1 MPRPGRSAA
10 HGTAILMAGQIG
22 LMLSGYVIAVLL
34 ARSLGPALYGAY
46 GIVYSVLLSVELIGR
61 LGMPQALSKLIAE
74 QDESA
79 GHLEA
84 TGFTLALI
92 IYAAIFLGFWL
103 AAPWLGG
110 LFNVADGGY
119 LFRVAAIDIPFYG
132 VYFMLVHILNGRRAF
147 AQQGATVIL
156 YSLTRTVGIIVLVLI
171 GPSVAGALIVNV
183 IGSTV
188 ALGLAALWVGRRPFR
203 LTFGAVRPVVRLA
216 IPVAIIALGTQSLV
230 SVDLWA
236 LNALGSQV
244 PDTVK
249 GYYVAASSVARVP
262 TVVAFIMTSVLVPSV
277 ARALAGGRPQ
287 DAVAVVENALR
298 FMALTLIPGCAL
310 IALEARGILALLFS
324 SAYGAGAPLLS
335 LLIFAQ
341 GLFYTLFMAFSS
353 VLIAAGRQHASAFIA
368 VVMVGVAVVTSA
380 TGVWLLGAPGAA
392 LGALAATSVAAA
404 ISTLLVFRT
413 LRPRFD
419 LVALCKL
426 LLATALICLV
436 ATAVPSDGLLLLAE
450 LAALAVLFLVLVLV
464 LRVIALAE
472 LEPFLPKPLKRLALR
487 RSA

>member
-1 MPRPGRSAA
+1 
-10 HGTAILMAGQIG
+10 
-22 LMLSGYVIAVLL
+22 
-34 ARSLGPALYGAY
+34 
-46 GIVYSVLLSVELIGR
+46 
-61 LGMPQALSKLIAE
+61 
-74 QDESA
+74 
-79 GHLEA
+79 
-84 TGFTLALI
+84 
-92 IYAAIFLGFWL
+92 
-103 AAPWLGG
+103 
-110 LFNVADGGY
+110 
-119 LFRVAAIDIPFYG
+119 
-132 VYFMLVHILNGRRAF
+132 
-147 AQQGATVIL
+147 
-156 YSLTRTVGIIVLVLI
+156 
-171 GPSVAGALIVNV
+171 
-183 IGSTV
+183 
-188 ALGLAALWVGRRPFR
+188 
-203 LTFGAVRPVVRLA
+203 
-216 IPVAIIALGTQSLV
+216 
-230 SVDLWA
+230 
-236 LNALGSQV
+236 
-244 PDTVK
+244 
-249 GYYVAASSVARVP
+249 
-262 TVVAFIMTSVLVPSV
+262 VPSV

-353 VLIAAGRQHASAFIA
+353 VLIATGRQHASAVLA